1 MHRLLTIVF
10 LCMSMALAWWALEL
24 QGKLVFKE
32 KELLTL
38 RKDRDAAQTTAR
50 QALAE
55 IAPLKENVARLQKE
69 RDESRA
75 LAGKAAQSPA
85 DITGQALVEDANA
98 GVFGGFLK
106 QLDSPEMKN
115 MMRTQQLG
123 ATRKEYGA
131 LLKRWNLSQTD
142 SEAVLGFL
150 ADKEIDMSSE
160 TISLING
167 SATANATTDPAASLE
182 KHESESKERLKS
194 ILGEARMKELA
205 AYDQERESEQIVGRH
220 SEHLDIAGFPLNAQ
234 QRTQLAGV
242 IQQVAGDAT
251 AMNTADAEEL
261 KILTSGTAD
270 GEMIAKMRK
279 REEEQQTRILQKS
292 AGFLTPDQV
301 SALQSSFREQNEE
314 QQAGLKM
321 MQQMFKAGGG
331 IGGGGAVKVEV
342 KTKSIDVPAKP

>member
-10 LCMSMALAWWALEL
+10 LCVSMALAWWALEL

-38 RKDRDAAQTTAR
+38 RKDRDAAQAAAR
-50 QALAE
+50 LALTE

-75 LAGKAAQSPA
+75 LAGKLAPSPA
-85 DITGQALVEDANA
+85 DTTGQPPVEDANA

-106 QLDSPEMKN
+106 QLDSPEMKT

-142 SEAVLGFL
+142 SETVLNFL
-150 ADKEIDMSSE
+150 ADKEIDMSSN
-160 TISLING
+160 TISVING
-167 SATANATTDPAASLE
+167 SATAKATTDLATSLE
-182 KHESESKERLKS
+182 KRESESKERLKS
-194 ILGEARMKELA
+194 ILGEARMKELE
-205 AYDQERESEQIVGRH
+205 AYDHERERDQIVGRH

-242 IQQVAGDAT
+242 IQQETGDAT
-251 AMNTADAEEL
+251 ARNTADAEEL
-261 KILTSGTAD
+261 KILTAGTAD
-270 GEMIAKMRK
+270 DEKIAKLRK
-279 REEEQQTRILQKS
+279 RDEEQQARILQKS
-292 AGFLTPDQV
+292 AGFLTPDQM

-331 IGGGGAVKVEV
+331 IGGAGAVKVGA
-342 KTKSIDVPAKP
+342 KTKSIAVPSKP